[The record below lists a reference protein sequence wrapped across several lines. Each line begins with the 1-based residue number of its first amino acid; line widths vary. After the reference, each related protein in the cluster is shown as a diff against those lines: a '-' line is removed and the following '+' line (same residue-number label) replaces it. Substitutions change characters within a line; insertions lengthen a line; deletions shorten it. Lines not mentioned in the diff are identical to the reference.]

1 MPAGPLDEGWRQP
14 VVDLSIAKDF
24 GSDAHVL
31 DVSNWLVQRQPI
43 SLAVNG
49 DLALALKLW
58 ERTAMVVVTVGGCD
72 GRPPASTC
80 QARPQDG
87 EIFGEVPPRKELRN
101 HTRFPVYVPSAA
113 PAYNASYDASYLKT
127 RSDASFPSSVTALME
142 KVEDPAVRG
151 YCAIMMDY
159 LRDACGP
166 RTGPGKARET
176 LYGWQGPPLHL
187 KTAFRLEAS
196 ASLDD
201 VAPSLILFLATNA
214 RDQLVV
220 SVEAGGEA
228 LVEVL
233 SRCGVDARVE
243 ASFEADAYYDVVSGA
258 DLRDRYRTY
267 PLAQQFV
274 SLYLTVGHAKSTL
287 AKDEAFAAAFAASP
301 KWLRVVE

>member
-1 MPAGPLDEGWRQP
+1 MPVGQLDEGWRQP

-49 DLALALKLW
+49 DLALSVKLW
-58 ERTAMVVVTVGGCD
+58 ERTAMVVVTVGGSD

-87 EIFGEVPPRKELRN
+87 EIFGEVPPRKELRS

-113 PAYNASYDASYLKT
+113 PAYNASYDVSYLET
-127 RSDASFPSSVTALME
+127 RSDVSFPASISALME
-142 KVEDPAVRG
+142 KVEDPCVRG
-151 YCAIMMDY
+151 YCSLLVDY

-166 RTGPGKARET
+166 RAGPGKARET
-176 LYGWQGPPLHL
+176 LYGWQRPPLHL
-187 KTAFRLEAS
+187 KTVFRVEAS
-196 ASLDD
+196 TSIDD
-201 VAPSLILFLATNA
+201 VAPSLVLFLATNA

-220 SVEAGGEA
+220 SVEKGGEA
-228 LVEVL
+228 LADAL
-233 SRCGVDARVE
+233 SSCGVDAKVE
-243 ASFEADAYYDVVSGA
+243 ASFEAARYYDAVSGA
-258 DLRDRYRTY
+258 DLRDRYCTY

-287 AKDEAFAAAFAASP
+287 AKDEAFVEAFAASP

>member
-1 MPAGPLDEGWRQP
+1 MPRGPLDEGWRQP
-14 VVDLSIAKDF
+14 VVDLNIAKDF

-87 EIFGEVPPRKELRN
+87 EIFGEVPPRKELRS

-113 PAYNASYDASYLKT
+113 PAYNASYDASYLKA
-127 RSDASFPSSVTALME
+127 RSDASFPSSVAALME
-142 KVEDPAVRG
+142 RVEDPITRG
-151 YCAIMMDY
+151 YCSILVDY

-176 LYGWQGPPLHL
+176 LYGWQRPPLHMR
-187 KTAFRLEAS
+187 TVFRVEAS
-196 ASLDD
+196 TSIDD
-201 VAPSLILFLATNA
+201 VAPSLVLFLATNA

-220 SVEAGGEA
+220 SVEKGGEA
-228 LVEVL
+228 LVDAL
-233 SRCGVDARVE
+233 SSCGVDARVE
-243 ASFEADAYYDVVSGA
+243 ARFDPSTYYDAVSGA
-258 DLRDRYRTY
+258 DLRDRYCTY
-267 PLAQQFV
+267 PLAQQFA

-287 AKDEAFAAAFAASP
+287 AKDEAFAAAFSSSA

>member
-1 MPAGPLDEGWRQP
+1 MPVGPLDEGWRQP
-14 VVDLSIAKDF
+14 VVDLNIAKDF

-72 GRPPASTC
+72 RRPPASTC

-87 EIFGEVPPRKELRN
+87 EIFGEVPPRKELRS

-113 PAYNASYDASYLKT
+113 PAYNASYDASYLET
-127 RSDASFPSSVTALME
+127 RSDVSFPSSVAALMAH
-142 KVEDPAVRG
+142 VEDATVRG

-176 LYGWQGPPLHL
+176 LYGWQRPPLHL

-228 LVEVL
+228 LVDALVA
-233 SRCGVDARVE
+233 CGVDAKVE
-243 ASFEADAYYDVVSGA
+243 ERFEAETYYDAVSGRE
-258 DLRDRYRTY
+258 LRDRFATY

-287 AKDEAFAAAFAASP
+287 AKDAAFVEAFSSSA